1 MLFRSVPMAQDKGNG
16 AGNPE
21 NLLLRVYRGDNVF
34 TLYED
39 DGETKAYEN
48 GEQSFTKFTL
58 RESGSIVTFTC
69 DGTAKQAYL
78 PEKRRFTLQFAD
90 IVAAKT
96 VQVSAGGAPC
106 AFEMTQSPEQGVTV
120 TLPAQPVGAEFSVT
134 LEGVTVR
141 ENPPYSERIRK
152 ILTLCNANNSKKS
165 ATYQGLK
172 GKQTREAAVAAA
184 KRVKNRKV
192 RAWLLE
198 ALCDMA

>member
-1 MLFRSVPMAQDKGNG
+1 
-16 AGNPE
+16 
-21 NLLLRVYRGDNVF
+21 
-34 TLYED
+34 
-39 DGETKAYEN
+39 
-48 GEQSFTKFTL
+48 
-58 RESGSIVTFTC
+58 
-69 DGTAKQAYL
+69 
-78 PEKRRFTLQFAD
+78 
-90 IVAAKT
+90 
-96 VQVSAGGAPC
+96 
-106 AFEMTQSPEQGVTV
+106 MTQSPEQGVTV

-141 ENPPYSERIRK
+141 ENPLYSERIRK

-198 ALCDMA
+198 ALHNLTPRRRNHSAAGRSAERRMQSVFKNKLFVVFQRFTCQNVRNLLDISFRIS